1 MEKQTCS
8 CIDCAVKACVRKDM
22 PYPDFC
28 LTTNLDSDTR
38 NQVVQTYREE
48 ENYHVMTAA
57 AQAAYE
63 FMGLRT
69 TRIENIIAF
78 ANKLGAK
85 KLGIATCVGLLNES
99 RILASI
105 LRSHGF
111 EVYGVSC
118 KAGTISNSEIEIPE
132 EFCRPE
138 ASICNP
144 ILQAKLLNEAKT
156 DLNITMGLCV
166 GHDCLFNKYSEA
178 LVTNCVTKDRALA
191 HNPVGALYTAD
202 TLFKQL
208 KK

>member
-8 CIDCAVKACVRKDM
+8 CIDCAMKACVRKDM
-22 PYPDFC
+22 PFPDFC
-28 LTTNLDSDTR
+28 LTTNLDPDTR
-38 NQVVQTYREE
+38 EQVRQTYMEE
-48 ENYHVMTAA
+48 ENHHVMTAA
-57 AQAAYE
+57 AEAAHE
-63 FMGLRT
+63 LMGQSA

-78 ANKLGAK
+78 AHKLGAK
-85 KLGIATCVGLLNES
+85 KLGIATCIGLLNES
-99 RILASI
+99 RVLASI

-118 KAGTISNSEIEIPE
+118 KAGTIANSEIDIPAEICNPD
-132 EFCRPE
+132 

-144 ILQAKLLNEAKT
+144 ILQARLLNEAKT

-166 GHDCLFNKYSEA
+166 GHDCLFNKYSDA

-191 HNPVGALYTAD
+191 HNPVAALYTAD
-202 TLFKQL
+202 TIFKHL